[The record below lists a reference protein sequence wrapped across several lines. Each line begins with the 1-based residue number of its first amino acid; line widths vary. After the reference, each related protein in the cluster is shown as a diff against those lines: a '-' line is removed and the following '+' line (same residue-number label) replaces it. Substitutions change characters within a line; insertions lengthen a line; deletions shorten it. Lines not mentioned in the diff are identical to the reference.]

1 MFVDDAPQE
10 ALQIWPHFLAWW
22 MRTTGFGALTVV
34 GFATPMLPVLFA
46 RAPVVFRIP
55 PLVYLAAS
63 LLVLEWLVR
72 GRAVS
77 LDSRAGERSGG
88 RHAP

>member
-1 MFVDDAPQE
+1 MFVEDAPQE
-10 ALQIWPHFLAWW
+10 ALCADLAALP
-22 MRTTGFGALTVV
+22 RVVDADPTGFGALTVV

-63 LLVLEWLVR
+63 LLVLVWLVR
-72 GRAVS
+72 
-77 LDSRAGERSGG
+77 
-88 RHAP
+88 